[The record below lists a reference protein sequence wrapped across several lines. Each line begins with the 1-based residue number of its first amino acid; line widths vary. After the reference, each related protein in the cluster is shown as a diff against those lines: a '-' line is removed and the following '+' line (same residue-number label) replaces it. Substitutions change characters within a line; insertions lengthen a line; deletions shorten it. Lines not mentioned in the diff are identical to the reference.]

1 MAMPAMRCYMAC
13 VICMYGKWQWGSQL
27 SSHALP
33 LCYGGYGMATQLLI
47 ELQILDSRS
56 AAVVACG
63 PHGDMVKFG
72 DGDMEKHTQ
81 TPASGYR

>member
-1 MAMPAMRCYMAC
+1 MANGNGAASLAVTLCRYAMA
-13 VICMYGKWQWGSQL
+13 
-27 SSHALP
+27 A
-33 LCYGGYGMATQLLI
+33 
-47 ELQILDSRS
+47 ILDSRS